1 MVSKEFKREKGTNIM
16 GKKRILIAE
25 TCTEFGYSLSRVLE
39 TDYDVR
45 ICHNEVAVREFMET
59 NETDALVLDLGLTG
73 MKGLSLLEWI
83 SQLPHRPHILVL
95 STFMNHQL
103 ETALSDLKVD
113 MVAMLPCHVD
123 FLAEEIMDML
133 PAKMPL
139 LRLHTSPSISGI
151 LLELDMP
158 PHRWGYT
165 YLEEAIDL
173 YLLYPTQTLTK
184 FIYPKIA
191 SKYNSTPKAVERA
204 IRKLIRDTYEKG
216 YNQNWEVYF
225 SYSREGIIPLPTN
238 AYFIARIAKQYEQSH
253 SKQA

>member
-1 MVSKEFKREKGTNIM
+1 M

-25 TCTEFGYSLSRVLE
+25 TCTEFGASLSRALE
-39 TDYDVR
+39 ADYDVQM
-45 ICHNEVAVREFMET
+45 CYNEATVREFMET
-59 NETDALVLDLGLTG
+59 HETDGLVLDLGLTG
-73 MKGLSLLEWI
+73 MNGLSLLKWI
-83 SQLPHRPHILVL
+83 SQQPHRPHILVL
-95 STFMNHQL
+95 STFMSQQL
-103 ETALSDLKVD
+103 EMDLADLKVD

-139 LRLHTSPSISGI
+139 LHLRTSTSISTI

-173 YLLYPTQTLTK
+173 YLMYPTQTLTK
-184 FIYPKIA
+184 FIYPQIA

-216 YNQNWEVYF
+216 YNQKWGVYF
-225 SYSREGIIPLPTN
+225 SHSKEGVIPLPTN

-253 SKQA
+253 CKQP